1 MASTKVLQ
9 RSFTGGEVSPQMYGR
24 IDDAKYQAGLK
35 FAGILLFFHKDRW
48 RIARVLPMSIT
59 QNTRTKSVD

>member
-9 RSFTGGEVSPQMYGR
+9 RSFTGGEISRKCTDVLTTRSIKP
-24 IDDAKYQAGLK
+24 GLK

>member
-9 RSFTGGEVSPQMYGR
+9 RSFTGGEISPQMYGR
-24 IDDAKYQAGLK
+24 IDDAKYQAGLEICRN
-35 FAGILLFFHKDRW
+35 FVVLPQGPVENRA
-48 RIARVLPMSIT
+48 VLPMSIT